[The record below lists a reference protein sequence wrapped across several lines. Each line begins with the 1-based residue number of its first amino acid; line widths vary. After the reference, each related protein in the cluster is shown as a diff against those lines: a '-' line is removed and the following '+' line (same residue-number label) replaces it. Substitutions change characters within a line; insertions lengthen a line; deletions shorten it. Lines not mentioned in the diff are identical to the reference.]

1 MTAAVLAGRSAQ
13 KTSWKDRGVDVAVG
27 TGLAARQR

>member
-13 KTSWKDRGVDVAVG
+13 KTLWKTLGVMYASTPPG
-27 TGLAARQR
+27 